1 MTRIQII
8 AIVISFLFLLYT
20 SRLIIKGKL
29 REEYAVI
36 WWVCA
41 GFLLLFSVW
50 SNGLDF
56 FARLLGVIVPS
67 NLIFSA
73 LIFVIL
79 IYLLHLS
86 RVNSKLQQ
94 NVTRLTQEIALLKQQ
109 IEGENTNKKIEKDD
123 AH

>member
-1 MTRIQII
+1 MSKIQII
-8 AIVISFLFLLYT
+8 SIAINFFFLLYT
-20 SRLIIKGKL
+20 SRLIVKGKL

-41 GFLLLFSVW
+41 GVLLLFSVW
-50 SNGLDF
+50 SDGLSIL
-56 FARLLGVIVPS
+56 AQWLGVQVPT

-86 RVNSKLQQ
+86 RVNSKLQHS
-94 NVTRLTQEIALLKQQ
+94 VTKLTQELGILKQQ
-109 IEGENTNKKIEKDD
+109 LQTIDTTNKKD
-123 AH
+123 

>member
-1 MTRIQII
+1 MTKIQVI
-8 AIVISFLFLLYT
+8 AIAINFFFLLYT
-20 SRLIIKGKL
+20 SRLIVKGKL

-41 GFLLLFSVW
+41 GVLFLFSIW
-50 SNGLDF
+50 SDGLGILSAF
-56 FARLLGVIVPS
+56 LGVQVPT

-86 RVNSKLQQ
+86 RVNSKLQHQ
-94 NVTRLTQEIALLKQQ
+94 VTKLTQELAILNQRLEALEQ
-109 IEGENTNKKIEKDD
+109 EKKN
-123 AH
+123 

>member
-1 MTRIQII
+1 MSTIQII
-8 AIVISFLFLLYT
+8 AAAINFFFLLYT
-20 SRLIIKGKL
+20 SRLIVKGKL

-41 GFLLLFSVW
+41 GVLFVFSLW
-50 SNGLDF
+50 SNGLNTISDF
-56 FARLLGVIVPS
+56 LGVQVPT

-86 RVNSKLQQ
+86 RVNSKLQK
-94 NVTRLTQEIALLKQQ
+94 NVTNLTQELAILKQKV
-109 IEGENTNKKIEKDD
+109 EAFENQNQ
-123 AH
+123 